1 MKGSVKQL
9 MNIFLAVFVLF
20 IWVLPSPAQQVFYI
34 YRNDGIIHTFF
45 TANIDSMTCST
56 MDVDSI
62 EHGEFV
68 VQEVYTS
75 DSVYRIPMETIDSVS
90 FVTPETKYRPGV
102 KVLEGDLKEYIV
114 SRDSLT
120 LLFRMDTPV
129 GVLPVVGD
137 KLVSTVSD
145 DVLGGA
151 FVGQVERVVPQDN
164 GIEVICVPV
173 DLMEVF
179 EYYYGIMKKEKDPES
194 QVQVKG
200 LDDGIYE
207 TGLQRFSPGKLS
219 YDLFNNHGFELSY
232 EVDNNLSF
240 TISKTQATI
249 SVTPIVD
256 YYVCTIVNKDYGVN
270 LSVTA
275 VGNYTMEE
283 LLALGGSVN
292 YGSDITLL
300 ETAIHIPEALIDIYF
315 EFGVF
320 YNMAAKIS
328 LDQSLKQKYRHVFH
342 WEWNSKGYK
351 NLKETNRWIP
361 LSNTYEG
368 KIALEGEWSIGAYG
382 KVGVA
387 FIATPSLDIAE
398 VGLRVDGG
406 LSCEGIYVPI
416 KSDFDHARTSTELY
430 NKLKDTEFST
440 YWYYGLSAEAK
451 LFKWS
456 VSHEIPNFLNIP
468 LNRKERIASVRS
480 VPEFSAT
487 KLKWAG
493 DGVYSATAKVTG
505 NVSKTDVGFALINQ
519 KNGADATYTYSA
531 WGYQGGQADLSA
543 MFYNKSRTSDYTL
556 YPLVKYMGMELIAE
570 PFAMDEDIPEV
581 KTLPASF
588 VTESSAMLEA
598 LIIKTD
604 PLASCRYGF
613 FYSTSSVPSVGGQE
627 IMVGSNG
634 DDNYT
639 YSLSGLKDNTTYYYC
654 AYLLVDGHYTYGEV
668 RQFTTK
674 KAATVRTTDAS
685 SVTASTAVL
694 SGIVSGLSGSSSD
707 CSYGFFYGTGQI
719 PSVDGQEVR
728 VGTSHEGSYTCSLSG
743 LTENTTYYFCAY
755 LLIDGQ
761 YRYGDVLSFRT
772 NGSNSVQTLEARTIT
787 ETSAVLSGS
796 VSGISD
802 SSSDC
807 RYGFFYGTTTTPY
820 SGGQNIQVGS
830 NQDGNFSY
838 SLSGLTENTTY
849 YYCAYLLVDGKYTY
863 GVVRTFTTAKS
874 YSIQTLKAINVKESS
889 VVLSGSVSGIS
900 GSSSNCQYGFY
911 YGIGSK
917 PYENGQSV
925 HVGSNTDGNYTYSL
939 TGLKDNTTYYYCAYL
954 SVDGA
959 YFYGEVQSFTTEKKK
974 DEITPGQ
981 MVDLGLSVKW
991 ASWNVGASCPEET
1004 GGYYT
1009 WGELHEKSDYT
1020 MDTDQYYDQ
1029 INNEWIFIGKNISG
1043 TQYDVAR
1050 AQWGGNWRMPTKAEV
1065 KELVEKCTW
1074 TWTTYNGVDGQK
1086 VTGLNGNSIF
1096 LPVTGMR
1103 NGKGLEGQW
1112 TSGWYWSGTLS
1123 EFHDISVHY
1132 LYFKNGTVDCSSG
1145 TCRYYGLSIRP
1156 VSE

>member
-20 IWVLPSPAQQVFYI
+20 IWALPSPAQQVFYI

-56 MDVDSI
+56 MDIDSI

-151 FVGQVERVVPQDN
+151 FVGQVEHVVQQNN

-179 EYYYGIMKKEKDPES
+179 EYYYGIMQKEKDQES

-200 LDDGIYE
+200 LTDGFYAS
-207 TGLQRFSPGKLS
+207 GMRRLSPGKLS
-219 YDLFNNHGFELSY
+219 YDWFSNLGWQASY
-232 EVDNNLSF
+232 SFDDNLSLNIN
-240 TISKTQATI
+240 TARATMSI
-249 SVTPIVD
+249 TPIVD
-256 YYVCTIVNKDYGVN
+256 YNACLIVNKDYGVN
-270 LSVTA
+270 VSVTA
-275 VGNYTMEE
+275 IGNYTMEE
-283 LLALGGSVN
+283 LLALSGSISYEEEVK
-292 YGSDITLL
+292 LF
-300 ETAIHIPEALIDIYF
+300 ETAISIPEALVDLYF

-320 YNMAAKIS
+320 SNMATKIS
-328 LDQSLKQKYRHVFH
+328 LDQSLKQEYRHVFH
-342 WEWNSKGYK
+342 WEWSSKGHSS
-351 NLKETNRWIP
+351 LKKINQWLP
-361 LSNTYEG
+361 LSNTREG
-368 KIALEGEWSIGAYG
+368 KVALEGEWSVGAYG
-382 KVGVA
+382 KIGFA
-387 FIATPSLDIAE
+387 FIATSSLDIAE
-398 VGLRVDGG
+398 IGLRGDGG
-406 LSCEGIYVPI
+406 LSCEGKYVPY

-430 NKLKDTEFST
+430 NKLKDTELST
-440 YWYYGLSAEAK
+440 YWYYGLSAEAN

-480 VPEFSAT
+480 VPLFSGT
-487 KLKWAG
+487 KLEWEG
-493 DGVYSATAKVTG
+493 DGVYSATAKAIGT
-505 NVSKTDVGFALINQ
+505 VSKTDVGFALINQ
-519 KNGADATYTYSA
+519 KNEEDATYTYSA
-531 WGYQGGQADLSA
+531 WGYQGEQADLSA
-543 MFYNKSRTSDYTL
+543 LFFNKSRSGDYKL
-556 YPLVKYMGMELIAE
+556 YPLAKFMDMELIAE
-570 PFAMDEDIPEV
+570 PSAVDESIPEV
-581 KTLPASF
+581 ITLPAFS
-588 VTESSAMLEA
+588 VSESSAVLSGEVSG
-598 LIIKTD
+598 ISGSSSD
-604 PLASCRYGF
+604 CRYGF
-613 FYSTSSVPSVGGQE
+613 FYGTSSVPSVGGQE
-627 IMVGSNG
+627 IRVGSNG
-634 DDNYT
+634 DGNYT

-772 NGSNSVQTLEARTIT
+772 NGSNSVQTLEARTVT

-820 SGGQNIQVGS
+820 SGGQDIQVGS

-863 GVVRTFTTAKS
+863 GVVRTFTTEKQDA
-874 YSIQTLKAINVKESS
+874 
-889 VVLSGSVSGIS
+889 GITS
-900 GSSSNCQYGFY
+900 
-911 YGIGSK
+911 
-917 PYENGQSV
+917 
-925 HVGSNTDGNYTYSL
+925 
-939 TGLKDNTTYYYCAYL
+939 
-954 SVDGA
+954 
-959 YFYGEVQSFTTEKKK
+959 
-974 DEITPGQ
+974 GQ

-991 ASWNVGASCPEET
+991 AGWNVGASRPEEF
-1004 GGYYT
+1004 GGYYA
-1009 WGELHEKSDYT
+1009 WGELEEKDEYSQSNY
-1020 MDTDQYYDQ
+1020 QYYDNQ
-1029 INNEWIFIGKNISG
+1029 YQQYIMTLGINICG
-1043 TQYDVAR
+1043 TKYDVAR
-1050 AQWGGNWRMPTKAEV
+1050 VNWGGNWRMPTTAEFN
-1065 KELVEKCTW
+1065 ELVNNCEW
-1074 TWTTYNGVDGQK
+1074 TWIEYNGVQGQK
-1086 VTGLNGNSIF
+1086 VTGPNGNSIF
-1096 LPVTGMR
+1096 LPAAGYRSNASVGDENVQGR
-1103 NGKGLEGQW
+1103 YWAGQW
-1112 TSGWYWSGTLS
+1112 ANLNSMASILLFQNDTS
-1123 EFHDISVHY
+1123 FVRPNVRY
-1132 LYFKNGTVDCSSG
+1132 LGCTV
-1145 TCRYYGLSIRP
+1145 RP
-1156 VSE
+1156 VSD

>member
-56 MDVDSI
+56 MDIDSI

-430 NKLKDTEFST
+430 NKLKDTELST

-604 PLASCRYGF
+604 LLASCRYGF

-772 NGSNSVQTLEARTIT
+772 NGSNSVQTLEARTVT

-820 SGGQNIQVGS
+820 SGGQDIQVGS

-838 SLSGLTENTTY
+838 SLSGLAENTTY

-863 GVVRTFTTAKS
+863 GVVRTFTTEKQDA
-874 YSIQTLKAINVKESS
+874 
-889 VVLSGSVSGIS
+889 GITS
-900 GSSSNCQYGFY
+900 
-911 YGIGSK
+911 
-917 PYENGQSV
+917 
-925 HVGSNTDGNYTYSL
+925 
-939 TGLKDNTTYYYCAYL
+939 
-954 SVDGA
+954 
-959 YFYGEVQSFTTEKKK
+959 
-974 DEITPGQ
+974 GQ

-991 ASWNVGASCPEET
+991 AGWNVGASRPEEF
-1004 GGYYT
+1004 GGYYA
-1009 WGELHEKSDYT
+1009 WGELYEKSDYNW
-1020 MDTDQYYDQ
+1020 DTYQYWDEK
-1029 INNEWIFIGKNISG
+1029 NGECIFIGNNISN
-1043 TQYDVAR
+1043 TQYDVVR
-1050 AQWGGNWRMPTKAEV
+1050 VQWGGNWRMPTWAECQ
-1065 KELVEKCTW
+1065 ELLDKCTW
-1074 TWTTYNGVDGQK
+1074 TWIAYNGVLGQK
-1086 VTGLNGNSIF
+1086 VTGPNGNSIF
-1096 LPVTGMR
+1096 LPAAGCYRDLSVLNR
-1103 NGKGLEGQW
+1103 GKYG
-1112 TSGWYWSGTLS
+1112 TYWFGTLYEDDGLNS
-1123 EFHDISVHY
+1123 NAYYLSFNYSYLDWHY
-1132 LYFKNGTVDCSSG
+1132 CARS
-1145 TCRYYGLSIRP
+1145 CGLSIRP